1 MNEDGSCFENCPYA
15 KKIEKIEV
23 LERDVEDTNKDLQEV
38 KAKKQKDHKEFYE
51 KIDEVKNELSN
62 VKVDFA
68 VVNTKLHTIMTQ
80 MTTMAADVAVLKDRP
95 AKKWD
100 SATTTV
106 VSSIV
111 SGIIGVAVGKLL

>member
-15 KKIEKIEV
+15 KKIEV

-68 VVNTKLHTIMTQ
+68 VVNTKLQTIMTQ
-80 MTTMAADVAVLKDRP
+80 MTTMAADVAVLKYRP

-100 SATTTV
+100 SATTTA
-106 VSSIV
+106 VSAIV